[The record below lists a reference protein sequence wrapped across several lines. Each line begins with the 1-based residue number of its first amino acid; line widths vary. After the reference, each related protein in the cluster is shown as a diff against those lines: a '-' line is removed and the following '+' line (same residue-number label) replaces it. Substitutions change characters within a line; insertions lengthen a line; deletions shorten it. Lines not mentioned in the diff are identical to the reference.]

1 MRKKGLFTKMMLTYT
16 LIIAFSFV
24 ILAAFLSL
32 WFESY
37 YFNERKIELENEAKQ
52 LGSAAIEY
60 YYQNL
65 STESLTSMLRQVSRY
80 SNSDIFIVDSYGY
93 LNATSNDNYDSLI
106 GTQIITEDLSSLR
119 LGNSVEKR
127 EVFDDILKEPT
138 HTYEVPVF
146 YEDSFKGVILMNTAI
161 SQLKEPLQKVYDI
174 IWISAVIAIILS
186 SIVIYYFSQR
196 IIINPLYK
204 INNVA
209 KKISSGEV
217 NQRVNIN
224 SNDEI
229 GELAIAFNTMADSLQ
244 RVEENRR
251 QFISNVSHELRSPI
265 TSIKGFINGI
275 LDGIIPKEKENYYLT
290 IVYEE
295 IQRLTRLINDLLDL
309 SAIQAG
315 KLKMNI
321 DKTSLNEV
329 AEASILKFE
338 SIIKSKRIDMSV
350 ILEDKLYVW
359 ADRDKLVQVLT
370 NLIDNAI
377 KYASEDGKIEVET
390 KSRGSKVYISI
401 YNDGPQIDEE
411 DIKHIW
417 DRFYK
422 SDKSRT
428 YKNSSGLGL
437 SIVRSIIS
445 GHGEEIWVKN
455 HKNNG
460 VVFTFTLKKI

>member
-16 LIIAFSFV
+16 LIISFSFV

-52 LGSAAIEY
+52 LGSAAMEY

-65 STESLTSMLRQVSRY
+65 STESLTDMLRQVSRY

-93 LNATSNDNYDSLI
+93 LDATSNDKYDSLI
-106 GTQIITEDLSSLR
+106 GTQIITEDLSVLR

-146 YEDSFKGVILMNTAI
+146 YQDSFKGVIVMNTAI
-161 SQLKEPLQKVYDI
+161 SQLREPLQKVYDI
-174 IWISAVIAIILS
+174 IWISAVIAIIFS

-204 INNVA
+204 INNAA
-209 KKISSGEV
+209 KRISSGEV
-217 NQRVNIN
+217 NQRVKIN

-244 RVEENRR
+244 QVEENRR

-321 DKTSLNEV
+321 SKTNLNEV
-329 AEASILKFE
+329 VEVSILKFE
-338 SIIKSKRIDMSV
+338 PIIKSKRIDMSV
-350 ILEDKLYVW
+350 ILEDELYVW

-370 NLIDNAI
+370 NLVDNAI
-377 KYASEDGKIEVET
+377 KYASEDGKIEVKT
-390 KSRGSKVYISI
+390 KSKGSKAYISI

-411 DIKHIW
+411 DIKQIW

-445 GHGEEIWVKN
+445 GHGEDIWVKN

-460 VVFTFTLKKI
+460 VIFTFTLKKN